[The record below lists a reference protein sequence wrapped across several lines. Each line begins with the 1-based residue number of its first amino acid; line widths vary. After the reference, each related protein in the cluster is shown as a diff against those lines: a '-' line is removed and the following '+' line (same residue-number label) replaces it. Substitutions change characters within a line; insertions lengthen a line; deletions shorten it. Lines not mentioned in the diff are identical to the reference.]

1 MVGLKVKSPSSP
13 REAQHQT
20 SGAHIF
26 HRHSSSL
33 PRQPSPSPTPYRPPS
48 SPLLIPYS
56 LYVSPPLLPPS
67 LLLLKPPVQ
76 RQCVDSCAGTCYYQ
90 STINAAVSQGCNYL
104 NRGQTVGSNRYP
116 HVYNNYEGFD
126 FAAASPYYEFPILH
140 SFQPYTGGDPGPDR
154 VVFTRGCSLQGLI
167 THTGVCCGNFAQC

>member
-1 MVGLKVKSPSSP
+1 MVGLKTLLLLASATLTLANPISSP
-13 REAQHQT
+13 
-20 SGAHIF
+20 F
-26 HRHSSSL
+26 L
-33 PRQPSPSPTPYRPPS
+33 PAPN
-48 SPLLIPYS
+48 
-56 LYVSPPLLPPS
+56 PLLP
-67 LLLLKPPVQ
+67 